1 MSLLGFPKEAE
12 NEKPTMKTAT
22 ITSTLAA
29 TVLLASL
36 TTGFA
41 TVVNIDINN
50 GGSATFS
57 GVGAA
62 PDLGTTWN
70 SVNSSATGQGGTFS
84 SGPLVDSN
92 GDASTI
98 TFSAGVA
105 EASATWS
112 GGGDLFNDGIRAFN
126 GNSASF
132 TVGGLN
138 SALTYNI
145 YLYSS
150 NGGGTGEGAAFT
162 ITGFGTQN
170 VSGNA
175 GEPGYVLGD
184 NYVVFS
190 GITGVTSL
198 SGNYTNFTNPHGPF
212 NGLQVEAIPEPS
224 AALLGGLGVLALLR
238 RRR

>member
-1 MSLLGFPKEAE
+1 M
-12 NEKPTMKTAT
+12 NTAT

-29 TVLLASL
+29 TFLLASL
-36 TTGFA
+36 STSIA
-41 TVVNIDINN
+41 AVVNIDINN
-50 GGSATFS
+50 GGTATFS

-70 SVNSSATGQGGTFS
+70 SVNNPATGQGGTFS
-84 SGPLVDSN
+84 SGPLVDST
-92 GDASTI
+92 GTLTTI

-105 EASATWS
+105 EASTSWG

-132 TVGGLN
+132 TIGGLN
-138 SALTYNI
+138 SGLTYNI

-150 NGGGTGEGAAFT
+150 NGSGTGEGAAFT

-175 GEPGYVLGD
+175 GGPGYVLGD
-184 NYVVFS
+184 NYVVFT

-198 SGNYTNFTNPHGPF
+198 TGTYSNFTNPHGPF
-212 NGLQVEAIPEPS
+212 NGLQVESIPEPS
-224 AALLGGLGVLALLR
+224 AALLGGLGLLALLR
-238 RRR
+238 RRK

>member
-1 MSLLGFPKEAE
+1 
-12 NEKPTMKTAT
+12 MKAT
-22 ITSTLAA
+22 KILSTLA
-29 TVLLASL
+29 TTLLLASF
-36 TTGFA
+36 TTSFA
-41 TVVNIDINN
+41 AVVNIDINN
-50 GGSATFS
+50 GGSATYS

-70 SVNSSATGQGGTFS
+70 SVNNPATGQGGTFS
-84 SGPLVDSN
+84 SGALVDSN
-92 GDASTI
+92 GTLTTI

-105 EASATWS
+105 EASATWG

-150 NGGGTGEGAAFT
+150 NGNGTGEGASFT
-162 ITGFGTQN
+162 ISGYGTQVIN
-170 VSGNA
+170 GTA
-175 GEPGYVLGD
+175 GGPSYVLNA

-198 SGNYTNFTNPHGPF
+198 SGTYTDANYTDHGPF
-212 NGLQVEAIPEPS
+212 NGLQIEAIPEPS
-224 AALLGGLGVLALLR
+224 AALLGGLGLLALLR